1 MNENPGSFVA
11 NRVDFFIHGDPDD
24 YELIEIGYFRV
35 FASAERFHLG
45 HNNGMNTD
53 RLETIKLC
61 IVCPMLMLAL
71 VAVVFCLAFPDRR
84 VAVFPMLKEHRVK
97 IDFNELA
104 RIREIATRNWLAQHG
119 QPQEKIAMIS
129 GPADTH
135 PEIEYNIG
143 EGNEESQ
150 KEETDSATPQGTRV
164 SAQDNKTPDES
175 STESPSENPENKA
188 VPTLPHETAL
198 SSPVEEPD
206 LIDKSPNSPLLIS
219 ALPPTNPRLEPPV
232 FVPAELPPR
241 KGKPLKFVK
250 ATLKG
255 VPFYQATVDLKDPET
270 FLSIE
275 IANNAAEANSASS
288 THGDESFSSFVKR
301 SRGAVVQNGTFFS
314 KDNQKRVMGNMV
326 ARGRYLK
333 YSPWENY
340 GTTFGLKRNN
350 EPEMVTAR
358 TEGRQPD
365 WSQHWFSITC
375 GPRLLRNGEVELR
388 ATDEG
393 FADPHVLGVGARC
406 AMGYP
411 ASKDKVYIVTFLR
424 GLSLQKEAEVMKAM
438 GCSEAMNLDGGA
450 SRSIAHN
457 NQIIVP
463 ASRALTN
470 VIVVYDTNYKAPKN
484 VIASWKDFQRRPDQI
499 GFQR

>member
-1 MNENPGSFVA
+1 MKIRPLSDP
-11 NRVDFFIHGDPDD
+11 NRPIFHSCDPQQLGDD

-35 FASAERFHLG
+35 FASASTPFLG
-45 HNNGMNTD
+45 HNNGMNSD

-71 VAVVFCLAFPDRR
+71 IAVGFCLAFPDRR

-119 QPQEKIAMIS
+119 QPQEKIAMLS
-129 GPADTH
+129 ESADTH
-135 PEIEYNIG
+135 PALEYSNTDAAR
-143 EGNEESQ
+143 EEMTDVPQ
-150 KEETDSATPQGTRV
+150 TDTTATAEEERS
-164 SAQDNKTPDES
+164 SKSS
-175 STESPSENPENKA
+175 STGEPVEKAENNENP
-188 VPTLPHETAL
+188 TLTPKVETAPP
-198 SSPVEEPD
+198 SPVAEPD
-206 LIDKSPNSPLLIS
+206 LTDKSPNSPLLIS
-219 ALPPTNPRLEPPV
+219 ALPPTSPRLEPPV

-275 IANNAAEANSASS
+275 IANNAAEANSATS
-288 THGDESFSSFVKR
+288 THGDESFASFVKR

-333 YSPWENY
+333 YSQWENY

-424 GLSLQKEAEVMKAM
+424 GLSLQKEAEIMKAM

-470 VIVVYDTNYKAPKN
+470 VIVVYDTNNKAPKN
-484 VIASWKDFQRRPDQI
+484 VIASWKDFQRRPDPY
-499 GFQR
+499 GLQR

>member
-1 MNENPGSFVA
+1 MQTEPAEKTVP
-11 NRVDFFIHGDPDD
+11 REPTGDT
-24 YELIEIGYFRV
+24 E
-35 FASAERFHLG
+35 
-45 HNNGMNTD
+45 
-53 RLETIKLC
+53 ETI
-61 IVCPMLMLAL
+61 
-71 VAVVFCLAFPDRR
+71 
-84 VAVFPMLKEHRVK
+84 
-97 IDFNELA
+97 
-104 RIREIATRNWLAQHG
+104 
-119 QPQEKIAMIS
+119 
-129 GPADTH
+129 
-135 PEIEYNIG
+135 
-143 EGNEESQ
+143 
-150 KEETDSATPQGTRV
+150 TPVTQ
-164 SAQDNKTPDES
+164 
-175 STESPSENPENKA
+175 
-188 VPTLPHETAL
+188 
-198 SSPVEEPD
+198 PD
-206 LIDKSPNSPLLIS
+206 LTDKSPNSPLLLS
-219 ALPPTNPRLEPPV
+219 ALPPKGPTLEPPA

-241 KGKPLKFVK
+241 KGKPIKFVK

-275 IANNAAEANSASS
+275 IANNAAEANSATS
-288 THGDESFSSFVKR
+288 THGDESFPSFVKR
-301 SRGAVVQNGTFFS
+301 SRGALVQNGTFFS

-326 ARGRYLK
+326 ALGRYLK
-333 YSPWENY
+333 YSQWENY

-375 GPRLLRNGEVELR
+375 GPRLLRDGEVEVR

-406 AMGYP
+406 ALGYP
-411 ASKDKVYIVTFLR
+411 ASKDKIYIVTFLR

-470 VIVVYDTNYKAPKN
+470 VIVVYDTNYKAPRN
-484 VIASWKDFQRRPDQI
+484 VVASWKEFQRRPDPY
-499 GFQR
+499 GYH